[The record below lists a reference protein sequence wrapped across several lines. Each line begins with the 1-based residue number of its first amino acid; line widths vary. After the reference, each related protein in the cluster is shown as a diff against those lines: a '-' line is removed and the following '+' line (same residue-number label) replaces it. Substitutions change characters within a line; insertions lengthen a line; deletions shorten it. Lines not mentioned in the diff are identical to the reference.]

1 MPNPVF
7 AIGIGWVEVS
17 SHPLV
22 RSTQPKPESVII
34 ELGTKNFVWEPNFLF
49 SKYNRKSFSILI
61 PNLSLILY

>member
-7 AIGIGWVEVS
+7 VLGIGWVEVS

>member
-7 AIGIGWVEVS
+7 AIGMGWVEVS

-34 ELGTKNFVWEPNFLF
+34 DLGIKNFVYQPKFLF
-49 SKYNRKSFSILI
+49 SRQNANFFSIVI
-61 PNLSLILY
+61 QNLSFIIY